1 MNDWYP
7 HPRIETGRAIMAHAL
22 ALMPDLLPPDVRKR
36 NSENGVA
43 PSVADLEP
51 LVIEHGCGLRPAR
64 KGGIRVEGSTH
75 TTAEGKT
82 FPVVYN
88 YG

>member
-1 MNDWYP
+1 MT
-7 HPRIETGRAIMAHAL
+7 RAL
-22 ALMPDLLPPDVRKR
+22 ALMPDLLPPDVRKK

-43 PSVADLEP
+43 DSVADLEA

-64 KGGIRVEGSTH
+64 KGGIRVEQGTH
-75 TTAEGKT
+75 TTAAGKI

-88 YG
+88 YGWVVVHNERDKRD